1 MMNYRRTLGFALLF
15 FALLGLAKGG
25 YDIFRDVFRQEG
37 ASVLS
42 TDINDPQG
50 FAEFSLYFFEGN
62 TPCTVCDRIRSMTE
76 EMFQDPA
83 GTLSRFSIREINVET
98 PGNERYV
105 LDLGLYSTSVVL
117 ALESGGKIVR
127 WKNLEGVWDL
137 AEDRKAF
144 REYMTR
150 EIESFVEGV
159 QQ

>member
-1 MMNYRRTLGFALLF
+1 MNYKRYFTFALLI

-25 YDIFRDVFRQEG
+25 YDIFRDVSRQEG

-42 TDINDPQG
+42 SGSQDPQSS
-50 FAEFSLYFFEGN
+50 AEFSLYFFEGN
-62 TPCTVCDRIRSMTE
+62 APCSVCDQIRGMTKE
-76 EMFQDPA
+76 ILKDPEGPLA
-83 GTLSRFSIREINVET
+83 NFSLREINVET

-117 ALESGGKIVR
+117 ALESGGKITR
-127 WKNLEGVWDL
+127 WKNLEDVWDL

-150 EIESFVEGV
+150 EVESFVGGDR
-159 QQ
+159 Q